1 MPTPHIC
8 IEKGEQSLFD
18 ADFLCDRNCCGTEQ
32 SIQHIYTNF
41 QNHKLHTA
49 KHLKMVPGFL
59 EYGIF
64 EQMAFFF
71 LNKIAVKVKKY
82 AMFST
87 MIKRKEFELMADL
100 HPVYMHRII

>member
-1 MPTPHIC
+1 MLTPHIC

-64 EQMAFFF
+64 EHMAFFF

>member
-1 MPTPHIC
+1 
-8 IEKGEQSLFD
+8 
-18 ADFLCDRNCCGTEQ
+18 
-32 SIQHIYTNF
+32 
-41 QNHKLHTA
+41 
-49 KHLKMVPGFL
+49 MVPGFL

-100 HPVYMHRII
+100 HPVYIHRII